1 MLVIPGAGD
10 RLAVRPGKAPPA
22 QTNAVGRS
30 LLQVERSGV
39 LIWEQSQ
46 RAKPDQV
53 SLVGQRTHGVGSW
66 IRPPEKEAFE
76 LGRGSQLRLDR
87 VEVGAELIAHA
98 LDGRND
104 RNRDA
109 GGNQSVFDG
118 GSARL
123 ISEKLLENDFQTCLL
138 LRWVCPTGAIYSC
151 CNLRLFESIWSNL
164 K

>member
-10 RLAVRPGKAPPA
+10 RLAGVEVRPGKAPPA
-22 QTNAVGRS
+22 
-30 LLQVERSGV
+30 
-39 LIWEQSQ
+39 QSQ

-53 SLVGQRTHGVGSW
+53 SLVEQRTHGVGSW
-66 IRPPEKEAFE
+66 IRPSEKEAFE
-76 LGRGSQLRLDR
+76 LGSGRQLRLDR

-104 RNRDA
+104 RNGDA

-138 LRWVCPTGAIYSC
+138 LRWVCRTGAIYSC
-151 CNLRLFESIWSNL
+151 YNLRFF
-164 K
+164 

>member
-1 MLVIPGAGD
+1 MLVIPDAGD
-10 RLAVRPGKAPPA
+10 RLAGVGVRSGKAPPA
-22 QTNAVGRS
+22 
-30 LLQVERSGV
+30 
-39 LIWEQSQ
+39 QSQ

-53 SLVGQRTHGVGSW
+53 SLVGQRTHRVGSW
-66 IRPPEKEAFE
+66 IRPSEKEAFE
-76 LGRGSQLRLDR
+76 LGSGRRQLRLDR

-138 LRWVCPTGAIYSC
+138 YVGSVQQDPSLVVAT
-151 CNLRLFESIWSNL
+151 
-164 K
+164 